1 MPEDGFYPERHKQ
14 LFQLKGR
21 CDAEH
26 AVAIETAVRHK
37 NVAMGIMS
45 DEVAKRLH
53 GDDGAGDG
61 VIFGNRLL
69 EKDLQGFPGVAAEIG
84 EKLPV
89 VQKVTTQDLRDADT
103 LKGRSDE
110 MPVRNLLE
118 YVVVEIKMDSDV
130 SDENKAKLRYSK
142 EHFARVNELQKE
154 QRYYFKF
161 LSPGSYDL
169 FFKALREKTYKN
181 FRSELEAKLEE

>member
-1 MPEDGFYPERHKQ
+1 VPEDGFYPERHKQ

-61 VIFGNRLL
+61 VVLMDRLL
-69 EKDLQGFPGVAAEIG
+69 EKDLQGFPGATAEVG
-84 EKLPV
+84 KEFPV
-89 VQKVTTQDLRDADT
+89 VEEISTQNLRDADT
-103 LKGRSDE
+103 LKGTSDK
-110 MPVRNLLE
+110 MPARYLLE
-118 YVVVEIKMDSDV
+118 DIRSSRRSTDLHSAAGWN
-130 SDENKAKLRYSK
+130 SR
-142 EHFARVNELQKE
+142 
-154 QRYYFKF
+154 
-161 LSPGSYDL
+161 SPVISGS
-169 FFKALREKTYKN
+169 RRPT
-181 FRSELEAKLEE
+181 